1 MLGAV
6 KALQKNPLLLC
17 GKELSVSY
25 ADYHDTM
32 SGIVYQNWFENTLTA
47 NLPKERKVVIV
58 TVQNITIDSLKR
70 QLP

>member
-6 KALQKNPLLLC
+6 KALQTTSLLLC
-17 GKELSVSY
+17 GKEPSKSY
-25 ADYHDTM
+25 TDYHDDM
-32 SGIVYQNWFENTLTA
+32 SGILFENWFENTLTA

>member
-1 MLGAV
+1 M
-6 KALQKNPLLLC
+6 
-17 GKELSVSY
+17 SY
-25 ADYHDTM
+25 ADYHDNM
-32 SGIVYQNWFENTLTA
+32 SGIVFENWFENTLTA